1 MHFMKWCK
9 LLTTFFFYNMNCQL
23 GNSKRRGWMN
33 EGRYFSI
40 NSGALWYLAKPPPY
54 TGAPSWSNSRGSPV
68 KFLQLLSEFCSVHA
82 APRQI
87 FTTLKNIFLPWVL
100 LANKIQCENFYVKVC
115 KRSHFLVKSAAMTTM
130 CLQHWYGKNL
140 FQNRIPI
147 MIAKM
152 KLVLYING
160 LRVIYG

>member
-1 MHFMKWCK
+1 MSHLSSRNVCRQFTEAREEMSN
-9 LLTTFFFYNMNCQL
+9 FYVSFVKQGIQCILWSDASSLQL
-23 GNSKRRGWMN
+23 FSFTIWIANWAIQKEGGWMN

-87 FTTLKNIFLPWVL
+87 FTTLKNIFSTLSV
-100 LANKIQCENFYVKVC
+100 V
-115 KRSHFLVKSAAMTTM
+115 
-130 CLQHWYGKNL
+130 G
-140 FQNRIPI
+140 
-147 MIAKM
+147 
-152 KLVLYING
+152 
-160 LRVIYG
+160 